1 LLQDGRLY
9 GEPSIVQGPTGSDP
23 YKMYTSKFK
32 RKMNTG
38 VDEEVTIRI
47 AICAQNIDPATLPS
61 DDPVKIS
68 LQGFGVC
75 AGMPSFCMLAPEATQ
90 CNDNCG
96 ASGLCC
102 GSTSGKGSLD
112 CTCDGGGGGSVGI
125 RAYLPLHG
133 NKFAMDI
140 KIGDDILL
148 LNETRDGTKI
158 GTVTKNRIS
167 TQKLYTMVSESGIRL
182 TLSDNTPITLRDGS
196 MINSTQVLNH
206 ELPVQDE
213 NGFRWEKIVQ
223 LLDAGTGEVATISC
237 EDQCY
242 GAGDEIGKYIWTHN
256 MMTGK

>member
-1 LLQDGRLY
+1 
-9 GEPSIVQGPTGSDP
+9 
-23 YKMYTSKFK
+23 
-32 RKMNTG
+32 
-38 VDEEVTIRI
+38 
-47 AICAQNIDPATLPS
+47 
-61 DDPVKIS
+61 
-68 LQGFGVC
+68 
-75 AGMPSFCMLAPEATQ
+75 MPSFCMLAPEATQ
-90 CNDNCG
+90 CTDNCG
-96 ASGLCC
+96 GSGFCC